1 MDTKILNYQ
10 VVVTPDEY
18 PDGKPCYNVYC
29 PTLDI
34 SDYGNTI
41 DEALSSMQEAI
52 ELYVETLVE
61 DKKSVPA
68 DKSGM
73 LFTQL
78 NIPMN
83 RPFQLA

>member
-1 MDTKILNYQ
+1 MNKKVLNYQ

-29 PTLDI
+29 PTLNI

-41 DEALSSMQEAI
+41 DEALSSMREAI
-52 ELYVETLVE
+52 ELWVDTLAE
-61 DKKSVPA
+61 NKELIPA

-73 LFTQL
+73 LMTTL
-78 NIPMN
+78 DIPIN
-83 RPFQLA
+83 RPFQFA